1 MIKIGVYGFWKTN
14 LKILNDLIF
23 KFLFPNVQISLT
35 TDINQYNKNDIN
47 FIGDWFL
54 FYNPND
60 VKNYLSTFNLNI
72 PAVRFSWE
80 SELTRSIRYKNVDAF
95 FNQCKYKFYMGY
107 FNRENSIYFPSWI
120 SFVHELLDASHK
132 QYDNFE
138 ERYENWICDMTVNTF
153 VPIRERFYKSI
164 NSKRVKTAY
173 GHYDMNDRH
182 NKLEVLSHYLFNACF
197 ENTFE
202 LGYITEKPVEA
213 LMAGC
218 IPIYN
223 GIFRTDIPNIFN
235 VNKMHIVDY
244 KNLHLYNAETF
255 RQFDKMLLKDVF
267 QMPMLK
273 DGYESHLNSIIEN
286 LKFKL

>member
-1 MIKIGVYGFWKTN
+1 
-14 LKILNDLIF
+14 
-23 KFLFPNVQISLT
+23 
-35 TDINQYNKNDIN
+35 
-47 FIGDWFL
+47 
-54 FYNPND
+54 
-60 VKNYLSTFNLNI
+60 
-72 PAVRFSWE
+72 
-80 SELTRSIRYKNVDAF
+80 
-95 FNQCKYKFYMGY
+95 MGY

-120 SFVHELLDASHK
+120 SFVNEIVNASHK

-164 NSKRVKTAY
+164 NSKRVKTEY

-202 LGYITEKPVEA
+202 LGYITEKPAEA

-223 GIFRTDIPNIFN
+223 GIFRTDVPNIFN
-235 VNKMHIVDY
+235 VNKMYIVDY
-244 KNLHLYNAETF
+244 RNLHLYDTETF
-255 RQFDKMLLKDVF
+255 RQFDKILLKDMF
-267 QMPMLK
+267 QMPIFTSNAYEMIEKMLHDCK
-273 DGYESHLNSIIEN
+273 IE
-286 LKFKL
+286 L